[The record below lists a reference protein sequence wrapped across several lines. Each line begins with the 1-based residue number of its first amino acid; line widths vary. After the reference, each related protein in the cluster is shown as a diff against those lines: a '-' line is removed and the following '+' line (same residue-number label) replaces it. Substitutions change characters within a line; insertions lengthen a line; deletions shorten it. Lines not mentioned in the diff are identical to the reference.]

1 MKTLIVYYSLTGN
14 NQALAEKLYEP
25 LQYDILRLEE
35 ETKRNVF
42 TTLLDL
48 VFKRLPRL
56 KKYNVDISS
65 YENVVLIAPVWAG
78 KVAAPMESF
87 IRRERKNLK
96 TYSFIT
102 LCGGVAGQK
111 EKLTASLSAIIGKQP
126 VAVEELWVSD
136 LLSDQEK
143 ALKHVGVYKI
153 KETDWDRFD
162 TKITAFE
169 NAANFSKMGSIY
181 A

>member
-1 MKTLIVYYSLTGN
+1 MKTLIVYYSFTGN
-14 NQALAEKLYEP
+14 NKALAEKLYEP
-25 LQYDILRLEE
+25 LQYDILRIEE
-35 ETKRNVF
+35 ESRRSVF
-42 TTLLDL
+42 SIFLNLM
-48 VFKRLPRL
+48 FKRLPRL
-56 KKYNVDISS
+56 KKYDVDIST

-87 IRRERKNLK
+87 IRREKLNLT

-102 LCGGVAGQK
+102 LCGGVEGQK
-111 EKLTASLSAIIGKQP
+111 EKLRASLSVLIGKQP

-143 ALKHVGVYKI
+143 ALKHVGAYQI
-153 KETDWDRFD
+153 KETDWGRFD
-162 TKITAFE
+162 KKITAFQ